1 MPRAKKLTKS
11 LKSAKYAKKP
21 RSVKKPKQQKQPR
34 RIKGKGELSSYF
46 KNLWNAMK
54 GVPELSCV
62 GSKQSAQTCL
72 YSIQA
77 VYPDLTICKPLGHT
91 GFSHLPDVSSSL
103 PAEMAGVVTN
113 KANDEIIGVQK
124 PDGSFVK
131 FETPIEIPQAPSLD
145 GFHVGDLPKIVPDS
159 KKSETKL
166 IKEIENAPQ
175 IASDELRDQIEQ
187 AIVLG
192 NDVPSAPSME
202 SNSVPMAPPISM
214 VFDGNKTTPIINK
227 PSNVVK
233 ASTRSLADEL
243 AAVKLKKSG
252 SKKMNTKVEPKSNNL
267 MSDLEKKLALIKKQ
281 VQEEDQDEVDN
292 SEWN

>member
-1 MPRAKKLTKS
+1 MPRTKKITKS
-11 LKSAKYAKKP
+11 SKSAKSAKKP
-21 RSVKKPKQQKQPR
+21 SSVKKPKQQQQR

-62 GSKQSAQTCL
+62 GSKQRAQTCL

-91 GFSHLPDVSSSL
+91 SFSHLPDVSSSL
-103 PAEMAGVVTN
+103 PADMAGVVTN

-124 PDGSFVK
+124 PNGSFVK
-131 FETPIEIPQAPSLD
+131 FETPISIPQAPSLD
-145 GFHVGDLPKIVPDS
+145 GFHIGDLPKIVPDS

-166 IKEIENAPQ
+166 IKEIENAPE
-175 IASDELRDQIEQ
+175 IASDDLRDQVEQ
-187 AIVLG
+187 AIILG
-192 NDVPSAPSME
+192 NDVPEAPSMN
-202 SNSVPMAPPISM
+202 NSLVPVAPPISM

-252 SKKMNTKVEPKSNNL
+252 SKKMDTKVQPKSNNL
-267 MSDLEKKLALIKKQ
+267 MSDLEKKLALINKQ
-281 VQEEDQDEVDN
+281 VQEEDEDEVDN